1 MRVIQVTL
9 GLALYLV
16 NMSPSL
22 ILISVVDGG
31 IKCNPI
37 ATKSNIRIHTYIQP
51 EVRARGQSR
60 SIQPEVRAGA
70 RAPSINTASQPD
82 AAVPVSVS
90 INTASQPVSQRLE
103 PESEPEQTHTY
114 LSTNVANGYFII

>member
-1 MRVIQVTL
+1 MRVVIPVMMA
-9 GLALYLV
+9 LALYLV

-90 INTASQPVSQRLE
+90 LSI
-103 PESEPEQTHTY
+103 HTY
-114 LSTNVANGYFII
+114 FYGCNWVFLACLVFSV

>member
-1 MRVIQVTL
+1 MMKFRIVKGALTFKNTQQQHRSKAPYRFNSAVTQL
-9 GLALYLV
+9 QPNFNTY
-16 NMSPSL
+16 
-22 ILISVVDGG
+22 
-31 IKCNPI
+31 
-37 ATKSNIRIHTYIQP
+37 TYIHTYI
-51 EVRARGQSR
+51 
-60 SIQPEVRAGA
+60 
-70 RAPSINTASQPD
+70 QPD